1 MEMNLVKIVKMHRFE
16 KIIIFS
22 CKYIRMVVITVQAY
36 KNAEVHT
43 ITEKFILG
51 KKIKIILGKNV

>member
-1 MEMNLVKIVKMHRFE
+1 
-16 KIIIFS
+16 
-22 CKYIRMVVITVQAY
+22 MVVITVQAY

-51 KKIKIILGKNV
+51 KKIKIILANIMCDVQKGLGIKMI